1 MKDDEGLEDAIE
13 RIVEPFVERK
23 RKTKN
28 AKVCQHGA
36 RSCV

>member
-13 RIVEPFVERK
+13 RMVEAFVERK

-28 AKVCQHGA
+28 AKVCQH
-36 RSCV
+36 